1 MTLKIAENI
10 SLKPFNTLGLDVKA
24 RYLLTIEDIATL
36 KEALAWASKE
46 QVAVR
51 VIGGGSNLIL
61 SKDIDGLVL
70 LIRTQGMQIIS
81 QQASCCVIEIA
92 AGVIWQDLVEWSV
105 AQGLGGIENLSLIY
119 GTVGAAPVQNIGA
132 YGVEFKDVCH
142 EVEAL
147 NRQTGQLH
155 TFTATE
161 CQFSYRD
168 SIFKQQTDQWII
180 TKVRIRLDSQAPTH
194 ISYAALQQN
203 LPTQTDNL
211 SYAEISQL
219 VIKTRQQRLP
229 DPSQLANVGS
239 FFKNPI
245 VSLEKANELKQHYT
259 DLVIYPYQDQQV
271 KLAAGWLLDKAG
283 WKGYREAEVGTYP
296 KQALVLVNYGKAT
309 AAEVLAFA
317 NKLQADVQQKFGILL
332 ELEPVL
338 F

>member
-1 MTLKIAENI
+1 MTLAVTENV

-24 RYLLTIEDIATL
+24 RYLVVIEDIATL
-36 KEALAWASKE
+36 QKALAWANK
-46 QVAVR
+46 QALTVR
-51 VIGGGSNLIL
+51 VIGCGSNIIL
-61 SKDIDGLVL
+61 SQNIDGLVL
-70 LIRTQGMQIIS
+70 LMRSSGIQIIAKQGTS
-81 QQASCCVIEIA
+81 HIVEVA
-92 AGVIWQDLVEWSV
+92 AGVVWQDLVMWSV

-132 YGVEFKDVCH
+132 YGVEFKDVCE
-142 EVEAL
+142 EVDAL
-147 NRQTGQLH
+147 NRQTGLLH
-155 TFTATE
+155 TFTAAE

-168 SIFKQQTDQWII
+168 SIFKHQAEQWII
-180 TKVRIRLDSQAPTH
+180 TKVRIRLDSEAPIH

-203 LPTQTDNL
+203 LPTQVDALT
-211 SYAEISQL
+211 YAEISQL

-229 DPSQLANVGS
+229 DPCELANVGS

-245 VSLEKANELKQHYT
+245 VSQQKASQLKVQYL

-271 KLAAGWLLDKAG
+271 KLAAGWLIDKAG
-283 WKGYREAEVGTYP
+283 WKGYRAGEVGTYP

-317 NKLQADVQQKFGILL
+317 SHLQADVQQKFGVLL